1 MPAAWTGVN
10 NACYSLAYFLRLID
24 SCNKFQVY
32 NVAILGGTLIGEMA
46 VQFGNLNAIRR
57 GKELFYCF
65 SEVKSKLFFSVGE
78 DHLCNTLNFLQIDTL
93 VCTEDENRFFTS
105 YLPPQNGPFRLISEQ
120 NLLRL
125 HSSYRFLSHFMQTFG
140 PQVPTVTGDVSTGI
154 SPIKSQ
160 IPSTFQSEF
169 DNTQNNCL
177 DDQPGPSSKN
187 DDLESDGRHLVNV
200 GSKTGYS
207 VEPFS
212 DDVPQETSDSS
223 CNENK
228 KVASLSSEEMSP
240 ELLSDINE
248 IRRFYSSELNYD
260 RDGSALQ
267 NVTIDK
273 MVERLSRFMW
283 YLKNVK
289 KVDPKF
295 SYCADAEIVQQFSNY
310 MMDSRSVKAVTCS
323 RYISAFINVLK
334 VPSVSSQIKD
344 LTDSVDKVRAI
355 QRQLER
361 LARRDKVDDLAKQ
374 PALEKVVYSELLEL
388 CRELKWEVSEKTGLD
403 QARSCM
409 NLCLLLLYCSANPG
423 RVKEYIS
430 LRIYGGQNSDE
441 CRNQNFLCFN
451 QDGTVI
457 LYEDAYKTRLTY
469 GPNRTD
475 LTPLTFLTYYLKLYC
490 TKMRNLLL
498 GGKEHDFLFVNL
510 RGDPFTHASYTNYVS
525 SFFEKYFSMKL
536 TTVDLRKAVVNHF
549 LTLPGSSDPA
559 LRESFATLMKH
570 SVRTQKRFYDERPLA
585 QKKSKALDMLSST
598 VSRSLDEDGVLILSD
613 EDEEGNIE
621 YLPIPGDFVALVA
634 SNSTEKC
641 PEVFIGKVL
650 RLSEDHKTAYLAEY
664 SETEPAKFKLSA
676 GKSFKEAVNAL
687 IYPIDLVYLH
697 SNGIYE
703 LRTPKIDI
711 HRQVHKQ

>member
-1 MPAAWTGVN
+1 
-10 NACYSLAYFLRLID
+10 
-24 SCNKFQVY
+24 
-32 NVAILGGTLIGEMA
+32 MA

-65 SEVKSKLFFSVGE
+65 SEVKSKLFFSVAE
-78 DHLCNTLNFLQIDTL
+78 DHLCNTLNFLQIQTL
-93 VCTEDENRFFTS
+93 VCTEDENRFFS
-105 YLPPQNGPFRLISEQ
+105 SHLPPQNGPFRLISEH

-125 HSSYRFLSHFMQTFG
+125 QSSYRFLSHFLQTFE
-140 PQVPTVTGDVSTGI
+140 PQVPTVTGDVSTGF

-160 IPSTFQSEF
+160 IPWNFQSEF
-169 DNTQNNCL
+169 DHTQNNCL

-200 GSKTGYS
+200 GSKLIGSS
-207 VEPFS
+207 VEPVS
-212 DDVPQETSDSS
+212 DDVVTQEASDSS
-223 CNENK
+223 CNESK

-240 ELLSDINE
+240 ELLSDIKE
-248 IRRFYSSELNYD
+248 IRRFYSCELNCD
-260 RDGSALQ
+260 REGSALQ

-273 MVERLSRFMW
+273 MIERLSRFMW

-295 SYCADAEIVQQFSNY
+295 SYCADAQIIQQFSNY
-310 MMDSRSVKAVTCS
+310 MMDSRSVKAITCS
-323 RYISAFINVLK
+323 RYISAFLNVLK

-344 LTDSVDKVRAI
+344 WTDSVDKVRAI

-361 LARRDKVDDLAKQ
+361 LARRDKVDDLAKK

-441 CRNQNFLCFN
+441 CKNQNFLCFN
-451 QDGTVI
+451 QDGTTI

-475 LTPLTFLTYYLKLYC
+475 LTPLTFLTNYLKIYS

-498 GGKEHDFLFVNL
+498 GGKEHDFLFVNS

-525 SFFEKYFSMKL
+525 SLFEKYFSMKL

-549 LTLPGSSDPA
+549 LTLPGSNDPA

-664 SETEPAKFKLSA
+664 SETEPAKFKLNA

>member
-1 MPAAWTGVN
+1 
-10 NACYSLAYFLRLID
+10 
-24 SCNKFQVY
+24 
-32 NVAILGGTLIGEMA
+32 MA

-78 DHLCNTLNFLQIDTL
+78 DHLCNTLNFLQIETL
-93 VCTEDENRFFTS
+93 VCTEDENRFFAS
-105 YLPPQNGPFRLISEQ
+105 HLPPQNGPFRLISEQ

-125 HSSYRFLSHFMQTFG
+125 HSSYRFLSHFIQTFG
-140 PQVPTVTGDVSTGI
+140 PQLQVPTVTGDVSTGI

-160 IPSTFQSEF
+160 IPWTFQGEF

-187 DDLESDGRHLVNV
+187 DDLKSHGRQLVNV
-200 GSKTGYS
+200 GSKSSYS
-207 VEPFS
+207 VEPLS
-212 DDVPQETSDSS
+212 DDVPQEASDSS

-228 KVASLSSEEMSP
+228 KVASLSKEEMSP

-273 MVERLSRFMW
+273 MLERLSRFMW

-295 SYCADAEIVQQFSNY
+295 SYCADAEIVQEFSNY
-310 MMDSRSVKAVTCS
+310 MINSRSVKAVTCS
-323 RYISAFINVLK
+323 RYVSAFINVLK
-334 VPSVSSQIKD
+334 VPSVSSQIND
-344 LTDSVDKVRAI
+344 LTDAVEKVRSI

-361 LARRDKVDDLAKQ
+361 LAKRDKVDDLAKQ

-403 QARSCM
+403 KARSCM

-430 LRIYGGQNSDE
+430 LRIYGGQNSDD
-441 CRNQNFLCFN
+441 CRDQNFLCFN

-498 GGKEHDFLFVNL
+498 GGKEHDFLFVNS

-525 SFFEKYFSMKL
+525 CFFEKYFSMKL
-536 TTVDLRKAVVNHF
+536 TTADLRKAVVNHF
-549 LTLPGSSDPA
+549 LTLPASSDPA

-585 QKKSKALDMLSST
+585 QKKSKALDILSST

-650 RLSEDHKTAYLAEY
+650 RLSEDHNTAYLAEY
-664 SETEPAKFKLSA
+664 SETEPTKFKLSA
-676 GKSFKEAVNAL
+676 GKSYKEAVNAL

-711 HRQVHKQ
+711 HRQVKKQ

>member
-1 MPAAWTGVN
+1 M
-10 NACYSLAYFLRLID
+10 ID
-24 SCNKFQVY
+24 SCNNFQVY
-32 NVAILGGTLIGEMA
+32 NIAILGGTLIGEMA

-78 DHLCNTLNFLQIDTL
+78 DHLCNTLNFLQIETL
-93 VCTEDENRFFTS
+93 VCTEDENRFFNS
-105 YLPPQNGPFRLISEQ
+105 YLPPQNGPFRLISED

-140 PQVPTVTGDVSTGI
+140 PHVPTVTGDISTGI

-160 IPSTFQSEF
+160 IPWTFQSEF
-169 DNTQNNCL
+169 DNTQ
-177 DDQPGPSSKN
+177 PGPSSKK
-187 DDLESDGRHLVNV
+187 DDLEKSDGRHLVNV
-200 GSKTGYS
+200 GSQTGHS
-207 VEPFS
+207 VEPLS
-212 DDVPQETSDSS
+212 DDVAQENSDSS
-223 CNENK
+223 CNENQ
-228 KVASLSSEEMSP
+228 KVASLSNEEMSP

-273 MVERLSRFMW
+273 MVERLSRFLW
-283 YLKNVK
+283 YLRNVK

-295 SYCADAEIVQQFSNY
+295 SYCADAEVVQQFSNY

-361 LARRDKVDDLAKQ
+361 LARRDKVDDIAKK
-374 PALEKVVYSELLEL
+374 PAIEKVVYSELLEL

-430 LRIYGGQNSDE
+430 LRLYGGQNSDE

-451 QDGTVI
+451 QDGTVV

-475 LTPLTFLTYYLKLYC
+475 LTPLTFLTYYLELYR
-490 TKMRNLLL
+490 TKMRKLLL
-498 GGKEHDFLFVNL
+498 GGKEHDFVFVNS

-525 SFFEKYFSMKL
+525 SLFEKYFSMKL
-536 TTVDLRKAVVNHF
+536 TTVDLRKAVVTHF
-549 LTLPGSSDPA
+549 LNLPESGDPA

-570 SVRTQKRFYDERPLA
+570 SVRTQKRFYDERPLV

-621 YLPIPGDFVALVA
+621 YLPILGDFVALVA

-650 RLSEDHKTAYLAEY
+650 RLSGDHKTAYLAEY

>member
-1 MPAAWTGVN
+1 M
-10 NACYSLAYFLRLID
+10 
-24 SCNKFQVY
+24 
-32 NVAILGGTLIGEMA
+32 GGTLIGEMA

-78 DHLCNTLNFLQIDTL
+78 DHLCNTLNFLQIETL
-93 VCTEDENRFFTS
+93 VCTEDENRFFAS
-105 YLPPQNGPFRLISEQ
+105 HLPPQNGPFRLISEQ

-125 HSSYRFLSHFMQTFG
+125 HSSYRFLSHFIQTFG
-140 PQVPTVTGDVSTGI
+140 PQLQVPTVTGDVSTGI

-160 IPSTFQSEF
+160 IPWTFQGEF

-187 DDLESDGRHLVNV
+187 DDLKSHGRQLVNV
-200 GSKTGYS
+200 GSKSSYS
-207 VEPFS
+207 VEPLS
-212 DDVPQETSDSS
+212 DDVPQEASDSS

-228 KVASLSSEEMSP
+228 KVASLSKEEMSP

-273 MVERLSRFMW
+273 MLERLSRFMW

-295 SYCADAEIVQQFSNY
+295 SYCADAEIVQEFSNY
-310 MMDSRSVKAVTCS
+310 MINSRSVKAVTCS
-323 RYISAFINVLK
+323 RYVSAFINVLK
-334 VPSVSSQIKD
+334 VPSVSSQIND
-344 LTDSVDKVRAI
+344 LTDAVEKVRSI

-361 LARRDKVDDLAKQ
+361 LAKRDKVDDLAKQ

-403 QARSCM
+403 KARSCM

-430 LRIYGGQNSDE
+430 LRIYGGQNSDD
-441 CRNQNFLCFN
+441 CRDQNFLCFN

-498 GGKEHDFLFVNL
+498 GGKEHDFLFVNS

-525 SFFEKYFSMKL
+525 CFFEKYFSMKL
-536 TTVDLRKAVVNHF
+536 TTADLRKAVVNHF
-549 LTLPGSSDPA
+549 LTLPASSDPA

-585 QKKSKALDMLSST
+585 QKKSKALDILSST

-650 RLSEDHKTAYLAEY
+650 RLSEDHNTAYLAEY
-664 SETEPAKFKLSA
+664 SETEPTKFKLSA
-676 GKSFKEAVNAL
+676 GKSYKEAVNAL

-711 HRQVHKQ
+711 HRQVKKQ